1 MAFKID
7 KNELLNLIYTKV
19 RKIRNNLN
27 LIDVEFEI
35 LDIDIIEEEGY
46 VYLIIYVLTRSD
58 KSTIIGPG
66 GWVVGKLREEINE
79 LFNGNLIIKVED
91 YGDKLILDEKKINAL
106 SLLNRIGLK
115 KGDNI
120 TVLVQ
125 CGYDLSVLDFLKK
138 YFNVHSV
145 SLDIGTIVLPSK
157 NKQIIEE
164 YLLKNNIPYK
174 FIKPIELKKEDIL
187 KILDMQD
194 YPCNIICNKMN
205 KYIIQECWKDIKYII
220 NNHIHSNIKK
230 DKESNVYILNFL
242 KIYSFK
248 RNDLRKKYLDC
259 PLMIQACKKNR
270 NVKIKLME
278 EIVSEVYEG
287 LLEPTKASEKIIKLN
302 NL

>member
-1 MAFKID
+1 MTFKID

-19 RKIRNNLN
+19 REIRNNLN

-35 LDIDIIEEEGY
+35 LDLDIIKEKDY
-46 VYLIIYVLTRSD
+46 IYLIIYVLTRSD

-125 CGYDLSVLDFLKK
+125 CRYDLSVLDFLKK

-174 FIKPIELKKEDIL
+174 FIKPIEIKKEDIL

-205 KYIIQECWKDIKYII
+205 KYIIQESWKDINYII
-220 NNHIHSNIKK
+220 NNHIHGNIKK

-242 KIYSFK
+242 KIYPFK

-259 PLMIQACKKNR
+259 PLMIQACKRNR
-270 NVKIKLME
+270 KVKIKLIE